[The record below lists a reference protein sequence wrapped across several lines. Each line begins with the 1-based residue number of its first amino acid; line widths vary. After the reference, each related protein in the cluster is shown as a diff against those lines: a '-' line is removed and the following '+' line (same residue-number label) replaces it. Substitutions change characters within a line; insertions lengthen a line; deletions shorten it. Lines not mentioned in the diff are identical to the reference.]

1 MPSFVTDTH
10 ALIWSLQN
18 DPQLGVHARQ
28 IFAAAGQGETLIYV
42 PTICVVEMIYLQEKK
57 RIPSGLITQLDTL
70 LQLGV
75 AGLLLQELTGGI
87 ANATSHVLRAE
98 VPDMPDRIIAATALH
113 LGVPLISRDR
123 RISLSAV
130 ATIW

>member
-18 DPQLGVHARQ
+18 DPQLGLQARQ
-28 IFAAAGQGETLIYV
+28 IFVAAGRGETLIYV
-42 PTICVVEMIYLQEKK
+42 PTICVVEMVYLQEKR
-57 RIPSGLITQLDTL
+57 RIPRGLITQLDNL
-70 LQLGV
+70 LYLGV
-75 AGLLLQELTGGI
+75 TGLLLQELTGDI
-87 ANATSHVLRAE
+87 ANATSRVSRAE

-130 ATIW
+130 ATVW

>member
-1 MPSFVTDTH
+1 VPSFVTDTH

-18 DPQLGVHARQ
+18 DPQLGLQARQ
-28 IFAAAGQGETLIYV
+28 IFVAAGRGETLIYV
-42 PTICVVEMIYLQEKK
+42 PTICVVEMVYLQEKR
-57 RIPSGLITQLDTL
+57 RIPRGLITQLDNL
-70 LQLGV
+70 LYLGV
-75 AGLLLQELTGGI
+75 TGLLLQELTGDI
-87 ANATSHVLRAE
+87 ANATSRVSRAE

-130 ATIW
+130 ATVW

>member
-18 DPQLGVHARQ
+18 DPQLGLQARQ
-28 IFAAAGQGETLIYV
+28 IFVAAGRGETLIYV
-42 PTICVVEMIYLQEKK
+42 PTICVVEMVYLQEKR
-57 RIPSGLITQLDTL
+57 RIPRGLITQSDNL
-70 LQLGV
+70 LYLGV
-75 AGLLLQELTGGI
+75 TGLLLQELTGDI
-87 ANATSHVLRAE
+87 ANATSRVSRAE

-130 ATIW
+130 ATVW